1 MAVVHFSSSR
11 ISGFTLVELMVTI
24 AVAAILL
31 SVGVPSLTSLYESY
45 RSKSEISRIEQ
56 ALSFARNQAISYGME
71 VKVCGYQSDTGCAA
85 NFDDGLKVY
94 TTASGSEK
102 VLRVVEGI
110 DSKDAIKGSNVGF
123 HADGL
128 SNTTG
133 EVTFIYCPSKQANG
147 SRSVTVSSSG
157 MIKYGADGLACPN

>member
-1 MAVVHFSSSR
+1 M
-11 ISGFTLVELMVTI
+11 
-24 AVAAILL
+24 
-31 SVGVPSLTSLYESY
+31 YEGY
-45 RSKSEISRIEQ
+45 RSQSEISRIEQ
-56 ALSFARNQAISYGME
+56 ALSFARNQAISYGMTVE
-71 VKVCGYQSDTGCAA
+71 VCGYQSAVGCAA
-85 NFDDGLKVY
+85 NFNNGLKVY

-123 HADGL
+123 RPDGL

-133 EVTFIYCPSKQANG
+133 EVTFIYCPAKQASG

-157 MIKYGADGLACPN
+157 MIKYGADGLACS